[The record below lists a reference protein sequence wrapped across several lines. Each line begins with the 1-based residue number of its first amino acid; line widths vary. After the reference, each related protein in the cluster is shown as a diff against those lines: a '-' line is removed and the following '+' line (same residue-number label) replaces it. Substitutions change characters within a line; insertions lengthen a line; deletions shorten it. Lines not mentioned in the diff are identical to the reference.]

1 MPVFAD
7 MKRFRPQEAQ
17 PVDAARLGEELRDAR
32 LALGLS
38 IEDVAAQLRIR
49 RVYLVALE
57 EGRVRDMPSPA
68 YAIGF
73 VRNYAGALGLDPADM
88 VRRLRDAVAGGVRK
102 ADLVFPEPVPERGF
116 PAGVVVLVGAVI
128 AVGAYAA
135 WYNWA
140 GTGNRTVDAIPPVP
154 ARLEPAARTGEA
166 LRPSASAPATAPTVS
181 PGPIG
186 VPALPVPTQVP
197 VQVPPPPVV
206 TPAAPPPEPPRITL
220 RARAEIWT
228 QVRDTRGNQTLL
240 SRNLRQGESFV
251 VPQREGLLLSVGN
264 IALLEVLLD
273 GQPAPAFSG
282 LQGVRRD
289 IPLIADQLR
298 QPRTPAQ
305 APATLAPATLAPAGQ
320 APASQAPA
328 SQAPRPAG
336 TPVPAPPASQ
346 PPAPAR
352 LNPPPASAPSPTP
365 QRPAQ

>member
-1 MPVFAD
+1 

-38 IEDVAAQLRIR
+38 IEDVAEQLRIR

-57 EGRVRDMPSPA
+57 EGRVKDLPSPA

-73 VRNYAGALGLDPADM
+73 VRNYAGALGLDPGDM
-88 VRRLRDAVAGGVRK
+88 VRRLREAVAGSVRK

-128 AVGAYAA
+128 AIGAYIA

-140 GTGNRTVDAIPPVP
+140 GTGNRTVDAVPPVP

-166 LRPSASAPATAPTVS
+166 LRPGTSAPTAPTASVN
-181 PGPIG
+181 PVG

-197 VQVPPPPVV
+197 VQIPPPPVV
-206 TPAAPPPEPPRITL
+206 TPAAPPADQSRITL
-220 RARAEIWT
+220 RARSEIWT

-273 GQPAPAFSG
+273 GQPAPAFAG
-282 LQGVRRD
+282 AQGVRRD
-289 IPLIADQLR
+289 IPLIVDQLR
-298 QPRTPAQ
+298 QPRAPAPAPAQ
-305 APATLAPATLAPAGQ
+305 TPGG
-320 APASQAPA
+320 
-328 SQAPRPAG
+328 QAPRPAAAPAG
-336 TPVPAPPASQ
+336 AGPAAQPVPAAPAGQ

-352 LNPPPASAPSPTP
+352 LNTPANPVPVPIRPT
-365 QRPAQ
+365 Q

>member
-1 MPVFAD
+1 

-38 IEDVAAQLRIR
+38 IEDVAEQLRIR

-57 EGRVRDMPSPA
+57 EGRVKDLPSPA
-68 YAIGF
+68 YAVGF
-73 VRNYAGALGLDPADM
+73 VRNYAGALGLDPGDM
-88 VRRLRDAVAGGVRK
+88 VRRLREAAAGAVRK

-128 AVGAYAA
+128 AVGAYIA

-140 GTGNRTVDAIPPVP
+140 GTGNRTVDAVPPVP

-166 LRPSASAPATAPTVS
+166 LRPAPPGSPAATAPAAS
-181 PGPIG
+181 LGPVG

-197 VQVPPPPVV
+197 VQIPLPPVV
-206 TPAAPPPEPPRITL
+206 TPAAPPADQSRITL

-228 QVRDTRGNQTLL
+228 QVRDTRGNQTLI
-240 SRNLRQGESFV
+240 SRNLRQGESFT
-251 VPQREGLLLSVGN
+251 VPPREGLLLSVGN

-273 GQPAPAFSG
+273 GQPAPAFAG
-282 LQGVRRD
+282 AQGVRRD
-289 IPLIADQLR
+289 IPLILDQLR
-298 QPRTPAQ
+298 QPR
-305 APATLAPATLAPAGQ
+305 APAPAPAPTPGGTPAGQ
-320 APASQAPA
+320 APRAAAPPA
-328 SQAPRPAG
+328 SAG
-336 TPVPAPPASQ
+336 PAPPAAQ

-352 LNPPPASAPSPTP
+352 LNPPGNPAPAPPATRPT
-365 QRPAQ
+365 Q